1 MRGIDSI
8 RAALPIELSS
18 GTTTRWLLSD
28 RCWAAAA
35 SAVDAHLEGVA
46 GDFTIEQLKAAT
58 NRDIFRCSV
67 IDPAVRVIAKTFP
80 MRTFKQQ
87 LYRYRRY
94 GPTEARNLIVARE
107 RGLPVPELY
116 GFGWQQRGL
125 LVKRTMVLMEDLQAF
140 SPLSVIEN
148 VNSEDAK
155 MTMLRPVAETLVSLY
170 VAGCNHID
178 LGAGNIL
185 VSDAD
190 PMDVRLIDFM
200 YAAFLPAPSTT
211 VLAFQAAYVSDS
223 LRYRGVAEST
233 CRQWATELFSR
244 SEVDSEVERLVEK
257 YDDFRGCPLS
267 RKERLALR

>member
-28 RCWAAAA
+28 RFWAAAA
-35 SAVDAHLEGVA
+35 SAVDAHLEGAA
-46 GDFTIEQLKAAT
+46 GDFTIEQPKSAT

-80 MRTFKQQ
+80 MRTLKQQ

-94 GPTEARNLIVARE
+94 GPTEARNLITARA
-107 RGLPVPELY
+107 RGLPVPEFY
-116 GFGWQQRGL
+116 GFGWQQRGV
-125 LVKRTMVLMEDLQAF
+125 LVKRTMVLIEDLQGF
-140 SPLSVIEN
+140 SLLSTIEN
-148 VNSEDAK
+148 ISSEDGK
-155 MTMLRPVAETLVSLY
+155 LTMLRPVAETLLSLY
-170 VAGCNHID
+170 AAGCNHID
-178 LGAGNIL
+178 LGAENIF
-185 VSDAD
+185 VSDTD

-223 LRYRGVAEST
+223 LRDWGVEEST
-233 CRQWATELFSR
+233 CRQWAIELFSR
-244 SEVDSEVERLVEK
+244 DEVVAEVEGLVEQ
-257 YDDFRGCPLS
+257 YDNFRGCALS